1 MKTPPVPQFITK
13 VTKDP
18 YVDWA
23 ILLALTALFSISI
36 FGFGIRL
43 YFENKALA
51 DAGGQKSTT
60 KAEVQTQSILDV
72 KAIADVDKI
81 FEIKKANLAMYA
93 GTAGAVGTSSLKSS
107 AKKPVQNTA
116 QKLAPQASKWK
127 RPVKVKTKSAVPTA
141 TVQ

>member
-93 GTAGAVGTSSLKSS
+93 GTAGAVGTSSL
-107 AKKPVQNTA
+107 
-116 QKLAPQASKWK
+116 
-127 RPVKVKTKSAVPTA
+127 
-141 TVQ
+141 